1 MFWFTHPG
9 SRPPAAIIES
19 ARKNDEYNLDSD
31 RPLLSPGAGDLTPLL
46 MPRFFNLDQA
56 QRLLP
61 EIDSSIREAIALKAA
76 YFQSGDEIRD
86 AALRVSMLGGSVMDR
101 GAAIAQKERH
111 ERSGAELNAVI
122 EKIHEAGCV
131 VKDLDIGL
139 IDFPTL
145 LRGQEVY
152 LCWKLGED
160 GIRFWHG
167 LDEGFQGRKAID
179 QDFLDN
185 HQGELAN

>member
-1 MFWFTHPG
+1 
-9 SRPPAAIIES
+9 
-19 ARKNDEYNLDSD
+19 
-31 RPLLSPGAGDLTPLL
+31 
-46 MPRFFNLDQA
+46 MPRFFTLDQA

-61 EIDSSIREAIALKAA
+61 EIDSAIREAIALKAE
-76 YFQSGDEIRD
+76 FIESGDEIRN
-86 AALRVSMLGGSVMDR
+86 AALRVSMLGGSVVDR

-111 ERSGAELNAVI
+111 EQSAALLNGAI
-122 EKIHEAGCV
+122 EKIHEYGCV

-152 LCWKLGED
+152 LCWKLGET

-167 LDEGFQGRKAID
+167 TDEGFRGRKAID

-185 HQGELAN
+185 HQGELPN